1 MEHPLTPPVPA
12 ARPQQPST
20 VTHQPVKGFVFDV
33 DGVLTD
39 GTVLALASGEQVR
52 AFHIHDGLALRHA
65 LSKGYRVA
73 IISGR
78 QEEGVRRRLH
88 ALDLTDEDLFLG
100 VADKV
105 RVLTAWAARAGLT
118 LAELA
123 YMGDDLPD
131 LAALRCC
138 GLATCPADAVP
149 DIRDRCAW
157 VSRYGG
163 GRGAVRE
170 LIETVLKSHGNWLP
184 LDEGEAALTAAAN
197 VTPAG

>member
-1 MEHPLTPPVPA
+1 MFTPV
-12 ARPQQPST
+12 R
-20 VTHQPVKGFVFDV
+20 GFVFDV

-39 GTVLALASGEQVR
+39 GTVLAFASGEQVR
-52 AFHIHDGLALRHA
+52 AFHIHDGLAIRHA
-65 LSKGYRVA
+65 IEMGYRVA

-78 QEEGVRRRLH
+78 LEEGVRRRLH
-88 ALDLTDEDLFLG
+88 SLDITDDNLFLG

-105 RVLTAWAARAGLT
+105 AVLTAWAAQAGLT

-131 LAALRCC
+131 LAALRRC

-149 DIRDRCAW
+149 DIRARCAW

-170 LIETVLKSHGNWLP
+170 LIETVLKAHGRWLP
-184 LDEGEAALTAAAN
+184 LDEAAAEQAAN
-197 VTPAG
+197 DTPAG

>member
-1 MEHPLTPPVPA
+1 MPDLFAPV
-12 ARPQQPST
+12 R
-20 VTHQPVKGFVFDV
+20 GFVFDV

-39 GTVLALASGEQVR
+39 GTLLALASGEQVR
-52 AFHIHDGLALRHA
+52 AFHIHDGLAIRHA
-65 LSKGYRVA
+65 LSRGYAVA

-88 ALDLTDEDLFLG
+88 SLDLTDEHIFLN

-105 RVLTAWAARAGLT
+105 TVLEAWAARMGLN
-118 LAELA
+118 LGQIA

-131 LAALRCC
+131 LAPLRRV

-149 DIRDRCAW
+149 DIRARCQW
-157 VSRYGG
+157 QSGLGG

-170 LIETVLKSHGNWLP
+170 LIETVLKHHQQWLP
-184 LDEGEAALTAAAN
+184 LDDDGAHPAA
-197 VTPAG
+197 VVPAG

>member
-1 MEHPLTPPVPA
+1 MPDLFAPI
-12 ARPQQPST
+12 R
-20 VTHQPVKGFVFDV
+20 GFVFDV

-39 GTVLALASGEQVR
+39 GTLLALASGEQVR
-52 AFHIHDGLALRHA
+52 AFHIHDGLAIRHA
-65 LSKGYRVA
+65 LSRGYAVA

-88 ALDLTDEDLFLG
+88 SLDLTDDHIFLN

-105 RVLTAWAARAGLT
+105 AVLESWARRAGLD
-118 LAELA
+118 LAQVA

-131 LAALRCC
+131 LAALRRV

-149 DIRDRCAW
+149 DIRARCQW
-157 VSRYGG
+157 ESRLGG

-170 LIETVLKSHGNWLP
+170 LIETALKQQQQWLP
-184 LDEGEAALTAAAN
+184 LDEDADRAAGAA
-197 VTPAG
+197 PAG